1 MVSDMNE
8 HSDKLWH
15 GVAIITGASS
25 GMGEA
30 IAKKLAPHAKGLVIG
45 ARRID
50 KIKLLASTLGE
61 HVLPIA
67 CDVQKKD
74 DVEHLVQIAIETFGQ
89 VDAMINNAGIAP
101 MASMTRCRVEDWEN
115 TIDTNL
121 KGVLY
126 GIAAVLPQMLEQ
138 KTGRIISISSEA
150 GRRVFPGAAVY
161 CATKHGVRVISE
173 GLQMD
178 LSARSLKDG
187 NDIKVTTI
195 SPGYVTTDLPESVT
209 FEPAKIGFKKNM
221 HTVDGPMSSGDI
233 AECVWYVLNTPPHV
247 EIGELTVRPVK
258 QNM

>member
-1 MVSDMNE
+1 MNE

-50 KIKLLASTLGE
+50 KIKSLASTLGE

-138 KTGRIISISSEA
+138 KTGRIISISS
-150 GRRVFPGAAVY
+150 GSR
-161 CATKHGVRVISE
+161 
-173 GLQMD
+173 
-178 LSARSLKDG
+178 
-187 NDIKVTTI
+187 
-195 SPGYVTTDLPESVT
+195 
-209 FEPAKIGFKKNM
+209 
-221 HTVDGPMSSGDI
+221 
-233 AECVWYVLNTPPHV
+233 
-247 EIGELTVRPVK
+247 
-258 QNM
+258 

>member
-1 MVSDMNE
+1 MNE
-8 HSDKLWH
+8 HRDKLWH

-30 IAKKLAPHAKGLVIG
+30 IAKKLAPRAKGLVVS
-45 ARRID
+45 ARRFD
-50 KIKLLASTLGE
+50 KIKSLAATLGN

-67 CDVQKKD
+67 CDVQNKD
-74 DVEHLVQIAIETFGQ
+74 DVQHLVESTIDTFGQ
-89 VDAMINNAGIAP
+89 VDLMINNAGIAP

-126 GIAAVLPQMLEQ
+126 GIAAVLPQMLQQ
-138 KTGRIISISSEA
+138 KTGRIINISSEA

-161 CATKHGVRVISE
+161 CATKHAVRVISE

-195 SPGYVTTDLPESVT
+195 APGYVTTDLPESVT
-209 FEPAKIGFKKNM
+209 FEPARKGFKKNM
-221 HTVDGPMSSGDI
+221 QNVEDPMSSEDI
-233 AECVWYVLNTPPHV
+233 ADCIWYVLNTPPHV
-247 EIGELTVRPVK
+247 EIGELIVRPVK
-258 QNM
+258 QNI

>member
-8 HSDKLWH
+8 HRDKLWH

-30 IAKKLAPHAKGLVIG
+30 IAKKLAPRAKGLVVS
-45 ARRID
+45 ARRFD
-50 KIKLLASTLGE
+50 KIKSLAATLGN

-67 CDVQKKD
+67 CDVQNKD
-74 DVEHLVQIAIETFGQ
+74 DVQHLVESTIDTFGQ
-89 VDAMINNAGIAP
+89 VDLMINNAGIAP

-126 GIAAVLPQMLEQ
+126 GIAAVLPQMLQQ
-138 KTGRIISISSEA
+138 KTGRIINISSEA

-161 CATKHGVRVISE
+161 CATKHAVRVISE

-195 SPGYVTTDLPESVT
+195 APGYVTTDLPESVT
-209 FEPAKIGFKKNM
+209 FEPARKGFKKNM
-221 HTVDGPMSSGDI
+221 QNVEDPMSSEDI
-233 AECVWYVLNTPPHV
+233 ADCIWYVLNTPPHV
-247 EIGELTVRPVK
+247 EIGELIVRPVK
-258 QNM
+258 QNI

>member
-30 IAKKLAPHAKGLVIG
+30 IAKKLAPQAKGLVIG

-50 KIKLLASTLGE
+50 KVKSLAATLGD
-61 HVLPIA
+61 HVLPVA
-67 CDVQKKD
+67 CDVQNKE
-74 DVEHLVQIAIETFGQ
+74 DVDHLVQTAIDTFGQ
-89 VDAMINNAGIAP
+89 VDTMINNAGIAP

-126 GIAAVLPQMLEQ
+126 GIAAVLPPMLQQ
-138 KTGRIISISSEA
+138 KTGRIINISSEA

-209 FEPAKIGFKKNM
+209 FEPAKKGFKKNM
-221 HTVDGPMSSGDI
+221 QNVDGPMSSDDI
-233 AECVWYVLNTPPHV
+233 ADCVWYILNTPPHV